1 MDCTGL
7 LKSILTITRQ
17 AAEFVG
23 RCKMGAGTKKAIFDT
38 RGFTLIEIIAVL
50 VLLGMIAALAI
61 PRFIDLDQNAKERAI
76 DSGISELNG
85 RESLV
90 WADTKVS
97 ATGWQDD
104 VTLFATLDTSLGA
117 AHYTWVVGPTA
128 GGGSLSFQSGN
139 PINLIRTP
147 STAFSPA
154 TWR

>member
-1 MDCTGL
+1 MDCAGL

-50 VLLGMIAALAI
+50 VLLGMMAALAI
-61 PRFIDLDQNAKERAI
+61 PRFIDLDQNAKNRAI

-97 ATGWQDD
+97 AAGWQDD
-104 VTLFATLDTSLGA
+104 ATLFATMDTSLGA
-117 AHYTWVVGPTA
+117 AHYTWAVGPTA
-128 GGGSLSFQSGN
+128 AGGSLSFQSGN

-147 STAFSPA
+147 STALSPA
-154 TWR
+154 NWR